1 MIFREIFM
9 AILFVIIIALIIVAI
24 IPQKKQSALRN
35 TTQPKMNNSDDHKY
49 TVTFG
54 GDRKSLENNME
65 KIMKKSV
72 SFRDNNLSET
82 IPDTIPTT
90 QVENDTHD
98 SKNPSVIPSQEDF
111 DKKVYEKNVTRNSLN
126 YTANKDYV
134 DLLNSRLDQRKE
146 NKLYQ
151 RVDRMHGSAIRNN
164 RKF

>member
-9 AILFVIIIALIIVAI
+9 AILFVIIIALITVAI

-82 IPDTIPTT
+82 IPETIQT
-90 QVENDTHD
+90 ENDTND
-98 SKNPSVIPSQEDF
+98 LKNLNVIPSQEDF
-111 DKKVYEKNVTRNSLN
+111 NKKVSEKNVTKNSLN

>member
-1 MIFREIFM
+1 MV
-9 AILFVIIIALIIVAI
+9 ILFVVIIALITVAV
-24 IPQKKQSALRN
+24 IPQKKQSDLPN
-35 TTQPKMNNSDDHKY
+35 TTQPKVDNSDHKY

-54 GDRKSLENNME
+54 GDRKNLENNME

-82 IPDTIPTT
+82 IPDTILPTT

-111 DKKVYEKNVTRNSLN
+111 DKKVSEKNVTRNSLN
-126 YTANKDYV
+126 YTANKDYTE
-134 DLLNSRLDQRKE
+134 LLNSRLDQRKE

>member
-1 MIFREIFM
+1 MV
-9 AILFVIIIALIIVAI
+9 ILFVVIIALITVAV
-24 IPQKKQSALRN
+24 IPQKKQSDLPN
-35 TTQPKMNNSDDHKY
+35 TTQPKVDNSNHKY

-82 IPDTIPTT
+82 IPDTILPTT
-90 QVENDTHD
+90 PTENGTDK
-98 SKNPSVIPSQEDF
+98 SNVIPSQEDF
-111 DKKVYEKNVTRNSLN
+111 DKKVSEKNVTRNSLN

>member
-82 IPDTIPTT
+82 IPETIQT
-90 QVENDTHD
+90 ENDTND
-98 SKNPSVIPSQEDF
+98 LKNLNVIPSQEDF
-111 DKKVYEKNVTRNSLN
+111 NKKVSEKNVTKNSLN

>member
-1 MIFREIFM
+1 MVV
-9 AILFVIIIALIIVAI
+9 LFVVIIALITVAV
-24 IPQKKQSALRN
+24 IPQKKQSDLPN
-35 TTQPKMNNSDDHKY
+35 TTQPKVDNSNHKY

-82 IPDTIPTT
+82 IPDTILPTT
-90 QVENDTHD
+90 PTENGTDK
-98 SKNPSVIPSQEDF
+98 SNVIPSQEDF
-111 DKKVYEKNVTRNSLN
+111 DKKVSEKNVTRNSLN

>member
-1 MIFREIFM
+1 MI
-9 AILFVIIIALIIVAI
+9 ILFIVIIALITIAV
-24 IPQKKQSALRN
+24 IPQKKRSNLHN
-35 TTQPKMNNSDDHKY
+35 TIPSQPKTDNNDHKY

-54 GDRKSLENNME
+54 GNRKSLENNME

-82 IPDTIPTT
+82 IPETIQT
-90 QVENDTHD
+90 ENDTND
-98 SKNPSVIPSQEDF
+98 LKNLNVIPSQEDF
-111 DKKVYEKNVTRNSLN
+111 NKKVSEKNVTKNSLN